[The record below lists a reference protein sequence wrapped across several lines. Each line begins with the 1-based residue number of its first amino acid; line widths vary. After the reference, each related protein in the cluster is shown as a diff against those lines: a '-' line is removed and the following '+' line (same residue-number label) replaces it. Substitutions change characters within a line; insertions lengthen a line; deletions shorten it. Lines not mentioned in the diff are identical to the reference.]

1 MKKGF
6 TIVELLAT
14 IIILG
19 IIGTI
24 GVAIFDNVVHNMR
37 IKAYKTQKESIVLS
51 SQKWLSDQKGTDNFP
66 LEFPYKLYLKELLNQ
81 ELIEK
86 DICNQE
92 DRLLLDYDLS
102 YVEIKENGLNYDY
115 QLNIVNKKE
124 ECK

>member
-51 SQKWLSDQKGTDNFP
+51 SQKWLSDQKGTDKFP

-92 DRLLLDYDLS
+92 DRLLLDYELS

-115 QLNIVNKKE
+115 LLNIVNKKE